1 MPEVIHLIIDLT
13 LFIKDCNISEDYS
26 LWNRFLSGEERA
38 YSAIY
43 ERYAK
48 KLIIQGLL
56 FTADR
61 ELIKDCVHDIFVKL
75 YRNRTNL
82 KPVNN
87 LKEYLFM
94 ALRNTVISTITKQKI
109 SFESINDWQE
119 YFQIADSGSIED
131 NFIDEETLQINKEL
145 MANTL
150 SKLTIRQK
158 EVVHYRFYENMS
170 IDEISAIMDMNY
182 QSTQNLLQRALKNLS
197 QILKKNQN
205 K

>member
-1 MPEVIHLIIDLT
+1 